1 MQKLYHQNQDRPGAP
16 ARRLPKR
23 QSSAPEGPQ
32 SQGQSSAPETPETQG
47 LSRSALHDR
56 PSRTLSAAL
65 SKALSKG
72 LSRSLLISLLTAG
85 IFLLSAASLFAIDGK
100 QIAQNVYDRE
110 TGDSMHSLVEM
121 NLIEADGQTSNRLVE
136 NWTKEAQDGTSS
148 SVIVFHKPASVEGTR
163 FLTVE
168 NEGRDDDQ
176 WIYLPG
182 LGRVRRIAASEG
194 DSSFMGTDFTYDDMQ
209 SRDVDQDTHTLLRE
223 EQQAGRDCYV
233 VESVPKDPQ
242 DSQYSKRIQWVAKD
256 IWVPVKVDF
265 YDKSGEP
272 LKTLSVSRIEKV
284 QGFWTTIDTT
294 MKNTQT
300 GHATELNIKKLVYNE
315 DLPDGLFSVNFLRTG
330 RP

>member
-1 MQKLYHQNQDRPGAP
+1 MQKLYYQKPGAGNV
-16 ARRLPKR
+16 ARRAAAKV
-23 QSSAPEGPQ
+23 
-32 SQGQSSAPETPETQG
+32 
-47 LSRSALHDR
+47 ALMA
-56 PSRTLSAAL
+56 AAL
-65 SKALSKG
+65 LFLPA
-72 LSRSLLISLLTAG
+72 AG
-85 IFLLSAASLFAIDGK
+85 LFAITGEEVAD
-100 QIAQNVYDRE
+100 NVYNRD
-110 TGDSMHSLVEM
+110 TGDTMHSLVEM
-121 NLIEADGQTSNRLVE
+121 NLIESDGTTNSRTVE
-136 NWTKEAQDGTSS
+136 NWTKEAEDETSK

-168 NEGRDDDQ
+168 NKDRDDDQ

-223 EQQAGRDCYV
+223 EQQAGRECYV
-233 VESVPKDPQ
+233 VESAPKNPQ

-256 IWVPVKVDF
+256 IWIPVKVDF
-265 YDKSGEP
+265 YDSSGDL
-272 LKTLSVSRIEKV
+272 LKTLTVSRIEKV

-294 MKNTQT
+294 MKNQQT

-315 DLPDGLFSVNFLRTG
+315 DLPDNLFTTNFLRTG